1 MWQSSLTKQIFLE
14 THGGMKRI
22 IFNVF
27 QEEDKRIYE
36 KILGVN
42 ILVCRKIQYSTDEI
56 QKTPIKYVEK
66 VKTLRTRIRK
76 LQIST

>member
-1 MWQSSLTKQIFLE
+1 
-14 THGGMKRI
+14 MKRI

-66 VKTLRTRIRK
+66 VKTLRTRI
-76 LQIST
+76 